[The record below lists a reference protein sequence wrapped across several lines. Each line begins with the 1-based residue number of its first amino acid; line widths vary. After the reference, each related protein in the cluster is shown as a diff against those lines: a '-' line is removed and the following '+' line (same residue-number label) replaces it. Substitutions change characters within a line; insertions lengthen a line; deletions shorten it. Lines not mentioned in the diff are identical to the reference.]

1 MNLNDVFYE
10 LFKNALPIDRGLS
23 YWKSVLLFTILYYD
37 VFCNRYNL
45 AYKQTDMYIIMDFL
59 YETMVF
65 WFKYWCWV
73 YKISNNNGYI
83 VALIY
88 IESKNIVETIR
99 NSFSEYSMRLEFVSD
114 SLPYF

>member
-1 MNLNDVFYE
+1 MNLNDIFYDI
-10 LFKNALPIDRGLS
+10 FRIALPTDRGLS
-23 YWKSVLLFTILYYD
+23 NWKPVILLIILYYD

-45 AYKQTDMYIIMDFL
+45 AYKQTDVYIIIDFL

-73 YKISNNNGYI
+73 YKISNNNYI

-88 IESKNIVETIR
+88 IESKNMVETIR
-99 NSFSEYSMRLEFVSD
+99 NSFSEYPMRLEFVSD